1 MKTMQ
6 GKRNANGNGSAI
18 AAGSGNRTAGA
29 RAIRVRSARG
39 ADRGF
44 VLQTAVRLADFGPP
58 AWRTAEELVEGE
70 ARTLRDFF
78 ESPDDGTELLIAET
92 SEARVGFAL
101 VEELRDYFTLER
113 HGHVGI
119 LAVAAGA
126 EGSGAGGALLRA
138 AETWAR
144 DRGFR
149 TLTLNVFSGNHH
161 ARAVYEHL
169 GFEEDTV
176 KYVKRR

>member
-1 MKTMQ
+1 MQ
-6 GKRNANGNGSAI
+6 VKRNGSGSAI
-18 AAGSGNRTAGA
+18 ATGNVSRPSTTQ
-29 RAIRVRSARG
+29 AIRVRSARG
-39 ADRGF
+39 GGRTF
-44 VLQTAVRLADFGPP
+44 VLETAARLAAFGPP
-58 AWRTAEELVEGE
+58 AWRTPEELVEGE

-78 ESPDDGTELLIAET
+78 ESPDDGSRLLIAEAGD
-92 SEARVGFAL
+92 SRVGFAL

-119 LAVAAGA
+119 LAVTAGA
-126 EGSGAGGALLRA
+126 EGRGAGGALLRA
-138 AETWAR
+138 AEAWSR

-149 TLTLNVFSGNHH
+149 SLTLNVFSGNRH

-176 KYVKRR
+176 KYIKRI